1 MLFSFAYLT
10 AFLIAAGIMI
20 LTGLKKGYPLSSYL
34 LILAGGVIFF
44 IIGDKVFTWSP
55 GEWINAITRLQFPET
70 VEKNALG
77 GIIGLFVGIL
87 LAQAV
92 LRFNLPVFDHLAIA
106 LPMAL
111 AVSRLGCLMAGC
123 CFGSPTTLPLGIK
136 YAAGSQ
142 AWQSQLIQGLISDN
156 DHCSLA
162 VHPVQLY
169 QFAGCLLIAFIA
181 WRTRKFWKAN
191 GSLFLFSVLCYG
203 FMRFFIEFLCDPLS
217 NSVSIPVLW
226 KMNLVQW
233 LILISF
239 IPGLTSLL
247 IRETKTKIIQTMP
260 GVVRFTGL
268 RQMFM
273 AAILCVIL
281 IRCRAWFDIVEY
293 TTMLLFFI
301 PTLALVTINLYRNH
315 SVAGFRWVLPLV
327 FICCISFMG
336 QKSEK
341 TGGGDDK
348 VVFTDIGLIGSLG
361 NYCENI
367 STISKEWIKTDP
379 CTPHF
384 IGGGKSAKSVDYWS
398 TTLQDNGYS
407 NRNFWQSG
415 IDVSRNWWKSKYRK
429 VQFGARGFYGYESGE
444 KTINDPLPT
453 IVGVSPYVNF
463 DWHYFGFGTGFSVG
477 QMITPY
483 ETPVGHK
490 DFTAMNSGDLVAT
503 NYYNSY
509 ILPSLSLRV
518 GPSDIIYAEACFP
531 GTFPSAIPFATFRAG
546 VGSGLGKTNGTK
558 AAVGYCN
565 GLYAQFVYPIKNK
578 IVVDAQY
585 CDNLSG
591 GEYERRFFTVGV
603 HFRIF
608 KRNGESVKVI
618 SNEKQ

>member
-10 AFLIAAGIMI
+10 AFLIAAGFMI
-20 LTGLKKGYPLSSYL
+20 SMGLKKGYPLSSYL
-34 LILAGGVIFF
+34 LILAGAVIFF

-55 GEWINAITRLQFPET
+55 WQWINAINSLQFPET

-77 GIIGLFVGIL
+77 GIIGLFAGIL

-92 LRFNLPVFDHLAIA
+92 LRYKLPVFDHLAIA
-106 LPMAL
+106 LPVAL

-142 AWQSQLIQGLISDN
+142 AWQSQLIRGLISDN

-169 QFAGCLLIAFIA
+169 QFALCLLIAFIA
-181 WRTRKFWKAN
+181 WQTRKFWKAN
-191 GSLFLFSVLCYG
+191 GSLFLFSVLCYC

-217 NSVSIPVLW
+217 NSVSAPVLW

-233 LILISF
+233 MILISF
-239 IPGLTSLL
+239 IPGLASLL
-247 IRETKTKIIQTMP
+247 IREAKTKVIQAGP
-260 GVVRFTGL
+260 GPVRFIGL
-268 RQMFM
+268 RQMIM
-273 AAILCVIL
+273 AVILSMIL
-281 IRCRAWFDIVEY
+281 IRGRAWFDIVEY

-301 PTLALVTINLYRNH
+301 PTLALVAINLYRNH

-327 FICCISFMG
+327 FVCCIGFMG

-341 TGGGDDK
+341 TGGSDDK

-361 NYCENI
+361 NYCESI
-367 STISKEWIKTDP
+367 STISQEWISLD
-379 CTPHF
+379 
-384 IGGGKSAKSVDYWS
+384 GGCVKSAASANYWV
-398 TTLQDNGYS
+398 TNLTENGYS
-407 NRNFWQSG
+407 NRSFWQSG
-415 IDVSRNWWKSKYRK
+415 IDISRNWWKSKYRK
-429 VQFGARGFYGYESGE
+429 VQFGARGFYGYETGE
-444 KTINDPLPT
+444 KTIDYPLPT
-453 IVGVSPYVNF
+453 VAGVSPYVNF

-477 QMITPY
+477 QMVTPY

-490 DFTAMNSGDLVAT
+490 DFSSMNSGDLVAT
-503 NYYNSY
+503 NYYSTY
-509 ILPSLSLRV
+509 ILPSLSLRA

-531 GTFPSAIPFATFRAG
+531 GTFPSAVPFATFRAG
-546 VGSGLGKTNGTK
+546 IGSGLGKTNGTK
-558 AAVGYCN
+558 AAIGYCN

-578 IVVDAQY
+578 IVIDAQY
-585 CDNLSG
+585 CDNLSS

-603 HFRIF
+603 HVRIF
-608 KRNGESVKVI
+608 KKTGASVKVN